1 MKGLRKAL
9 PGILILVCAITV
21 ACASIPP
28 EAPEMSAELGKRI
41 AAIQDA
47 NLSLLHRFFDLKR
60 AEVDRFIQNEWVP
73 TLAQEVFSDSKIKK
87 TWDIIVAENNPVDR
101 LTFLVITGPKL
112 QERINL
118 KRAELI
124 KPLDEIERRIEEN
137 LRNEYAQAGAINN
150 TITSFLFSA
159 SKVDQNRNRYLAMT
173 GITESKIGNAIDKV
187 NTTVSD
193 LVSGAK
199 KVEGNAIKGEEYLKK
214 LKVIKDSLISSKK
227 EG

>member
-9 PGILILVCAITV
+9 PGILILVCVITV

-87 TWDIIVAENNPVDR
+87 TWDIIVAENNPIDR
-101 LTFLVITGPKL
+101 LTFLVITGVKYHV
-112 QERINL
+112 NS
-118 KRAELI
+118 
-124 KPLDEIERRIEEN
+124 PLP
-137 LRNEYAQAGAINN
+137 
-150 TITSFLFSA
+150 
-159 SKVDQNRNRYLAMT
+159 
-173 GITESKIGNAIDKV
+173 
-187 NTTVSD
+187 VSH
-193 LVSGAK
+193 
-199 KVEGNAIKGEEYLKK
+199 
-214 LKVIKDSLISSKK
+214 
-227 EG
+227 